1 MKKDLLSIG
10 FMHGHN
16 SSASLM
22 INDRIVAAIS
32 EERFTRKK
40 NSTDFPINSINFL
53 IKEYG
58 LNRKKIKFTH
68 PSFIIPFSD
77 ENEIKKYNNFGQ
89 WKVVNNSNNLE
100 NNTSTSLL
108 LVKNYDDEERL
119 L

>member
-68 PSFIIPFSD
+68 PSFIIPFSMPKCKQIFLIID
-77 ENEIKKYNNFGQ
+77 F
-89 WKVVNNSNNLE
+89 
-100 NNTSTSLL
+100 TSSTLPNASG
-108 LVKNYDDEERL
+108 YG
-119 L
+119 